1 MSKHISEGKD
11 VKFETEEIG
20 ISNQRKLV
28 GFWKLFAEIL
38 AVSFGLFYIY
48 NIAQLVGR

>member
-1 MSKHISEGKD
+1 MSKHIGEGKE

-38 AVSFGLFYIY
+38 GVSVELPCIY
-48 NIAQLVGR
+48 GP